1 MKVSRTGSTGLRAP
15 NVALWLVGALV
26 ASVSLAQPHAGRS
39 GAGDRPPAVVSAPL
53 ALSELQQLMASR
65 GWSVVRDLGG
75 NLLLYPQL
83 SVPGVPAPPP
93 AGAEKSSAAS
103 IAAGET
109 PSPSR
114 SGDAGRVI
122 DFEEARR
129 ILLTYGWSVG
139 RRADGGV
146 DLVPTRSSEAAGR
159 DAVVGVEAPA
169 AAQPGERPSTGRYA
183 SLPEVQELLELR
195 GWRLVTD
202 TAGNVILQ
210 PVLPTA
216 KAAEEAAATRPVPC
230 AGWSPDAATSEGLS
244 LPVDREGE
252 ARLLAEGWLRASGA
266 ANDRVGAVRRVN
278 RIFVVSIVAPRP
290 SERLQNQLAIR
301 RQDGCVYALL
311 DPGGQ

>member
-1 MKVSRTGSTGLRAP
+1 
-15 NVALWLVGALV
+15 
-26 ASVSLAQPHAGRS
+26 
-39 GAGDRPPAVVSAPL
+39 VSAPL
-53 ALSELQQLMASR
+53 TLSELQHLMASR
-65 GWSVVRDLGG
+65 GWSVVRDLDG
-75 NLLLYPQL
+75 NLLLYPEV
-83 SVPGVPAPPP
+83 SVPAVPAPAP
-93 AGAEKSSAAS
+93 AGVEKSLAAS
-103 IAAGET
+103 TAARAT
-109 PSPSR
+109 LSPVG

-129 ILLTYGWSVG
+129 VLLTYGWSVN

-146 DLVPTRSSEAAGR
+146 DLVPARSSGAAGQ
-159 DAVVGVEAPA
+159 DAVVGVETPA
-169 AAQPGERPSTGRYA
+169 AAQLEERPSSGRYA

-195 GWRLVTD
+195 GWRLVND

-216 KAAEEAAATRPVPC
+216 KAAEEAAETRPVPC
-230 AGWSPDAATSEGLS
+230 AGWSPDAATSAGLS

-252 ARLLAEGWLRASGA
+252 ARLLAEGWLRALGA

-301 RQDGCVYALL
+301 RQDGCVFALL
-311 DPGGQ
+311 GPGGQ